1 VTVAV
6 EEAEKTE
13 AAPAV
18 DLAAPNELAGWH
30 IRAAAF
36 IVDVVPGLA
45 VVTTMALV
53 WLAVPLGSVWWWL
66 TVSVLAVAALLTM
79 INRVVLPAVSGWSL
93 GRALMGI
100 AVVARDGASVGV
112 GRLLCRDLAHLL
124 DTVSVCVGW
133 LWPLWDPRRRT
144 FADLVVGTEVRRV
157 EPDRRPPDVGRKAA
171 LVVSAA
177 ALLCIAGAGSGVVA
191 VYLPDRAADQTRA
204 AISAQGPKIV
214 TEMLTY
220 DPKSLK
226 QQFAHAQS
234 LTTEKYRPQLIKQ
247 QETVQKGHPVVNEYW
262 FTDSAVVSAA
272 RNKATM
278 LVFLQGHRGGGD
290 DQRFITATVRVSF
303 VKGPDARWLVDDL
316 TVLTKPKPAKGEK

>member
-6 EEAEKTE
+6 EEAEAIE
-13 AAPAV
+13 ATPGV
-18 DLAAPNELAGWH
+18 DGVSPNELASWH

-36 IVDVVPGLA
+36 VVDVLPGLA
-45 VVTTMALV
+45 VVTTMTLV
-53 WLAVPLGSVWWWL
+53 WVAVPLRSVWWWL
-66 TVSVLAVAALLTM
+66 TVSVLAAAALLTM
-79 INRVVLPAVSGWSL
+79 INRVVLPAVSGCSL

-100 AVVARDGASVGV
+100 AVVLPDGASVGV

-124 DTVSVCVGW
+124 DTLSAFVGW

-144 FADLVVGTEVRRV
+144 FADLLVGTEVRRV
-157 EPDRRPPDVGRKAA
+157 EPDRRPADVGRKAA

-191 VYLPDRAADQTRA
+191 VYLPDRAADQTRD

-262 FTDSAVVSAA
+262 FTDSAVLSAA

-290 DQRFITATVRVSF
+290 EQRFITATVRVSF
-303 VKGPDARWLVDDL
+303 VKSADARWLVDDL
-316 TVLTKPKPAKGEK
+316 TVLTKPKPVKGEK